1 MRGSAGLGRAGL
13 GTLCNARIPFP
24 HHTGN
29 RRPRA
34 MPGSHF
40 PSTMGTGDSER
51 HSPVGSWCY
60 GQGLPHL
67 AQQPV
72 PRPEGSKRLPRF
84 PRWALRTCPCP
95 PKLCPAVP
103 SVFWPGP
110 VPGPENRMSP
120 GLGPLATCTWAMPTR
135 FSGTAACSETV
146 LSTPGSWQ
154 IHREVSGPSKTTLPV
169 AISGLR
175 LEDRNILGGKRS
187 ARKGDCSCQ
196 LGRAQ
201 SALCPCG
208 LSSW

>member
-1 MRGSAGLGRAGL
+1 
-13 GTLCNARIPFP
+13 
-24 HHTGN
+24 
-29 RRPRA
+29 

-67 AQQPV
+67 AQQ
-72 PRPEGSKRLPRF
+72 
-84 PRWALRTCPCP
+84 LRTCPCP
-95 PKLCPAVP
+95 PRLCPAVP
-103 SVFWPGP
+103 SVFWPGY
-110 VPGPENRMSP
+110 VPGPEKRMSP

-135 FSGTAACSETV
+135 FSGTVACSETV

-169 AISGLR
+169 AISGLQ

-187 ARKGDCSCQ
+187 ARKAQ
-196 LGRAQ
+196 LVLPAGEGPVSPVPMWSLQLVKDRSRTEDYLHQSLPYLRALR
-201 SALCPCG
+201 AV
-208 LSSW
+208 